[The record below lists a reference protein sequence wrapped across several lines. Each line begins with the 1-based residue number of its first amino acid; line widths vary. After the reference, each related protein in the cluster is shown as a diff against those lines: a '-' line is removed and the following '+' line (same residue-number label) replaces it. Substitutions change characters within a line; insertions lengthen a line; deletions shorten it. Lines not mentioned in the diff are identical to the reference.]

1 MKNKIIVVAPHADDE
16 IIGCGGTIAKAISQG
31 DEVYIIIATNANVG
45 APELFNE
52 EAIAKVR
59 GEAIKAHE
67 YLGVTKTFFLDFP
80 APALNAFPEY
90 KVSVALSKIFN
101 EVQPNILYLPHPGD
115 LHQDHKAVY
124 RASLVAA
131 RPQGNYTVEE
141 IYCYETLSETE
152 WAPYQ
157 EKAFIPNVF
166 NDVSDFF
173 EQKIEAMRF
182 FESQIKEFPH
192 TRSTETF
199 EALAK
204 FRGATVGVKR
214 AESFI
219 AERII
224 KK

>member
-1 MKNKIIVVAPHADDE
+1 MKNKILVIAPHADDE
-16 IIGCGGTIAKAISQG
+16 IIGCGGTIAKAVSQK
-31 DEVYIIIATNANVG
+31 DEVYVVITTNAHLG

-52 EAIAKVR
+52 QAIKKVR
-59 GEAIKAHE
+59 EEALQAHRF
-67 YLGVTKTFFLDFP
+67 LGVKETFFLEFP

-90 KVSVALSKIFN
+90 KISLELSKIIN
-101 EVQPNILYLPHPGD
+101 KIQPNILYLPHPGD
-115 LHQDHKAVY
+115 LHQDHKATY

-131 RPQGNYTVEE
+131 RPQGNYCVEE

-166 NDVSDFF
+166 NDITEHFEKKIVAMQFF
-173 EQKIEAMRF
+173 K
-182 FESQIKEFPH
+182 SQIKEFPH

-214 AESFI
+214 AESFSL
-219 AERII
+219 ERII
-224 KK
+224 KR

>member
-52 EAIAKVR
+52 EAITKVR
-59 GEAIKAHE
+59 GEALKAHE

-131 RPQGNYTVEE
+131 RPQGAYTIEQ

-157 EKAFIPNVF
+157 EKAFIPNMF
-166 NDVSDFF
+166 NDISDFF
-173 EQKIEAMRF
+173 EQKLEAMRF
-182 FESQIKEFPH
+182 FKSQIKEFPH

-219 AERII
+219 VERII
-224 KK
+224 TK

>member
-1 MKNKIIVVAPHADDE
+1 MKNKILVVAPHADDE
-16 IIGCGGTIAKAISQG
+16 IIGCGATIAKAINNG
-31 DEVYIIIATNANVG
+31 DEVYIVIATNAHVG
-45 APELFNE
+45 APELFDEQAISKVRE
-52 EAIAKVR
+52 EALQ
-59 GEAIKAHE
+59 AHT
-67 YLGVTKTFFLDFP
+67 YLGVSKTFFLDFP

-90 KVSVALSKIFN
+90 KISVALSQIIN
-101 EVQPNILYLPHPGD
+101 EIQPNILYVPHPGD
-115 LHQDHKAVY
+115 LHQDHKATY

-131 RPQGNYTVEE
+131 RPQGNYSIEE

-157 EKAFIPNVF
+157 EKAFIPNMF
-166 NDVSDFF
+166 NDVTDFF
-173 EQKIEAMRF
+173 EQKIEAMKF
-182 FESQIKEFPH
+182 FKSQIKEFPH
-192 TRSTETF
+192 TRSIETF

-219 AERII
+219 VERII

>member
-16 IIGCGGTIAKAISQG
+16 IIGCGGTIAKAVSQG

-131 RPQGNYTVEE
+131 RPQGNYTTAAHRENTIHE
-141 IYCYETLSETE
+141 IRP
-152 WAPYQ
+152 APDHRESTTTAHDY
-157 EKAFIPNVF
+157 FG
-166 NDVSDFF
+166 
-173 EQKIEAMRF
+173 QKICL
-182 FESQIKEFPH
+182 
-192 TRSTETF
+192 
-199 EALAK
+199 ALHK
-204 FRGATVGVKR
+204 KLFGTDLVLFHDWGYIRGILGV
-214 AESFI
+214 
-219 AERII
+219 
-224 KK
+224 

>member
-1 MKNKIIVVAPHADDE
+1 MQNKILVVAPHADDE

-31 DEVYIIIATNANVG
+31 DEVYIVIVTNANVG

-52 EAIAKVR
+52 EAIQNVR
-59 GEAIKAHE
+59 AEALEAHK
-67 YLGVTKTFFLDFP
+67 YLGVKETFFLDFP

-90 KVSVALSKIFN
+90 KISVELSKIIN
-101 EVQPNILYLPHPGD
+101 KVKPNILYLPHPGD
-115 LHQDHKAVY
+115 LHQDHKATY

-131 RPQGNYTVEE
+131 RPQGNYCVEE

-166 NDVSDFF
+166 NDVTDFF
-173 EQKIEAMRF
+173 EYKLKAMQF
-182 FESQIKEFPH
+182 FKSQLKEFPH

-219 AERII
+219 VERII